1 MTLFLMLVMA
11 TIHEIRLRL
20 DEFVSNLDIHINE
33 AILSVEKE
41 LVSYNKQNLLR
52 SLDSEDKPLI
62 NERTGNANL
71 SKAYARRTGKK
82 TPNIYET
89 GAYQSEMFIEP
100 RFEKK
105 EFIISSF
112 HRLVKYLPDQYKN
125 LHGISPSDQ
134 PLAKK
139 LTTIAI
145 SERLKKDVFK

>member
-1 MTLFLMLVMA
+1 MA

-33 AILSVEKE
+33 AVSSIEKE
-41 LVSYNKQNLLR
+41 LLSYNKQNLLR
-52 SLDSEDKPLI
+52 SLGNDDKPLI

-89 GAYQSEMFIEP
+89 GAYQNEMFIEP
-100 RFEKK
+100 RYDKK
-105 EFIISSF
+105 EYIISSF
-112 HRLVKYLPDQYKN
+112 NRLVKYLPDQYKN

-134 PLAKK
+134 ILAKQ
-139 LTTIAI
+139 LTTKAI
-145 SERLKKDVFK
+145 SEQLSKNVFKS